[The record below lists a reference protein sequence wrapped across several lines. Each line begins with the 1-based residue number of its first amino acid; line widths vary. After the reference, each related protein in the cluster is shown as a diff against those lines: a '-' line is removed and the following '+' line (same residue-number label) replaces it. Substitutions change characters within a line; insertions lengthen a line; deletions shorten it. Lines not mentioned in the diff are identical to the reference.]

1 MKRLLMLLV
10 SIIYAL
16 NMAAYDE
23 RERVAVFDP
32 TSSGSTIDAGT
43 KIAIREVI
51 SSAIVNTGKYSIVE
65 RSMLE
70 RVIEEQTFSNSG
82 VVDETQATEIGKLA
96 GANKVIISVVTAT
109 GGRIMVSIKM
119 IDVKTAAVEKQR
131 VKIVSPNEL
140 INIIEPMTLSMI
152 TAADKQESR
161 QQPAA
166 KKFETPEASV
176 SEQRNSAVPIS
187 SVTKQKAEPVKETV
201 KVPRKKEKSPYLKN
215 PYDKKGYRGF
225 VSLGGGVDV
234 SSYAGGAVVSFA
246 TSHGYQFNPYF
257 YLGAGVGVDYYLDES
272 YAIPVYLDSRVNF
285 INKNITPYLGFKVG
299 YSPIDVSGVYIN
311 TNLGLSV
318 MVTRKLGM
326 NLALEYAAQ
335 NLKIIRYYYGYY
347 YGYNSY
353 VDEFRLFFHSMMVK
367 VGIEF

>member
-1 MKRLLMLLV
+1 MKRLLILLISV
-10 SIIYAL
+10 TYAL
-16 NMAAYDE
+16 NIAAYDE

-32 TSSGSTIDAGT
+32 TSSGNTIDAGT

-152 TAADKQESR
+152 TTAEKHVEPK
-161 QQPAA
+161 QQPDAI
-166 KKFETPEASV
+166 KNETPVATV
-176 SEQRNSAVPIS
+176 PEQRNSTVS
-187 SVTKQKAEPVKETV
+187 SPSATKQKPEIVKETV
-201 KVPRKKEKSPYLKN
+201 KVPRKKEKPSYLKN

-234 SSYAGGAVVSFA
+234 SSYQGGAVVSFA

-257 YLGAGVGVDYYLDES
+257 FLGAGVGVDYYLDQS
-272 YAIPVYLDSRVNF
+272 YALPVYLDSRVNF
-285 INKNITPYLGFKVG
+285 INKNITPYFGFKVG
-299 YSPIDVSGVYIN
+299 YSPIDISGVYIN

-318 MVTRKLGM
+318 MVTKKLGL

-335 NLKIIRYYYGYY
+335 NLKITRYYYGYY
-347 YGYNSY
+347 SSY
-353 VDEFRLFFHSMMVK
+353 VDEFKLFFHSMMVK